1 MMELLV
7 EAERYL
13 SHGLLDHAERLFRQV
28 ADADPKSSIAA
39 VGLARVALERGDDA
53 RAYAFAR
60 RGVAIDPEN
69 PAAHHLVLRLEE
81 VVHGRGEALPS
92 EDEIARIIGSGG
104 ATAAGPPAGTMP
116 SGAAPAA
123 PAAESALPPAPATP
137 QSPLPAAAD
146 VAAQAAPSQG
156 GPPPR
161 ARRTDGPA
169 RRPGLLGRLFDRR
182 RPR

>member
-39 VGLARVALERGDDA
+39 VGLARVALEHGDDA
-53 RAYAFAR
+53 TAYAFAR
-60 RGVAIDPEN
+60 RALAIDPEN

-81 VVHGRGEALPS
+81 VVGGRGEALPS
-92 EDEIARIIGSGG
+92 DDEIASI
-104 ATAAGPPAGTMP
+104 TGPKDPA
-116 SGAAPAA
+116 SAAPTATVPASGSATGTSTERADPVKGA
-123 PAAESALPPAPATP
+123 PTPGGERAGSA
-137 QSPLPAAAD
+137 
-146 VAAQAAPSQG
+146 
-156 GPPPR
+156 
-161 ARRTDGPA
+161 A

-182 RPR
+182 RRG

>member
-1 MMELLV
+1 MMEMLV

-39 VGLARVALERGDDA
+39 VGLARVALERGDEA

-60 RGVAIDPEN
+60 RGRAIDPEN

-81 VVHGRGEALPS
+81 VVRGRGEALPTD
-92 EDEIARIIGSGG
+92 EEIARITRRSETANAARPLASG
-104 ATAAGPPAGTMP
+104 ASPPPPPA
-116 SGAAPAA
+116 SAP
-123 PAAESALPPAPATP
+123 PPPAPVDAVGNADR
-137 QSPLPAAAD
+137 QSD
-146 VAAQAAPSQG
+146 

-161 ARRTDGPA
+161 ARRAGAPA

-182 RPR
+182 RPG

>member
-1 MMELLV
+1 MMEMLV

-28 ADADPKSSIAA
+28 ADADPRSSIAA
-39 VGLARVALERGDDA
+39 VGLARVALERGDEA

-60 RGVAIDPEN
+60 RGLAIDPEN

-81 VVHGRGEALPS
+81 VVRGRGEALPTD
-92 EDEIARIIGSGG
+92 EEIARITRRSETAKAGEPLTSG
-104 ATAAGPPAGTMP
+104 APPA
-116 SGAAPAA
+116 S
-123 PAAESALPPAPATP
+123 PPP
-137 QSPLPAAAD
+137 QPPPPVDAVGQAD
-146 VAAQAAPSQG
+146 PGSD

-161 ARRTDGPA
+161 ARRAGAPA

-182 RPR
+182 RRE

>member
-53 RAYAFAR
+53 TAYAFGR
-60 RGVAIDPEN
+60 RAVAIDPEN

-81 VVHGRGEALPS
+81 VVRGQGGLLPS
-92 EDEIARIIGSGG
+92 DAEIARI
-104 ATAAGPPAGTMP
+104 TAAQPAQSEVAPPQTSAQAP
-116 SGAAPAA
+116 QPAA
-123 PAAESALPPAPATP
+123 TTKPAP
-137 QSPLPAAAD
+137 
-146 VAAQAAPSQG
+146 PS
-156 GPPPR
+156 R
-161 ARRTDGPA
+161 A
-169 RRPGLLGRLFDRR
+169 RRPGLIGRLLGR
-182 RPR
+182 RPRR

>member
-53 RAYAFAR
+53 TAYAFAR
-60 RGVAIDPEN
+60 RGLAIDPEN

-81 VVHGRGEALPS
+81 VVGGRGDALPS
-92 EDEIARIIGSGG
+92 DEEIARITNSSETT
-104 ATAAGPPAGTMP
+104 TAASPARAPAASDTPATPAPGAVDA
-116 SGAAPAA
+116 AAPA
-123 PAAESALPPAPATP
+123 PAVADPAKGGPAP
-137 QSPLPAAAD
+137 S
-146 VAAQAAPSQG
+146 
-156 GPPPR
+156 
-161 ARRTDGPA
+161 ARRAGTPA

-182 RPR
+182 RHG

>member
-1 MMELLV
+1 MMEMLV

-53 RAYAFAR
+53 TAYAFAR
-60 RGVAIDPEN
+60 RGLAIDPEN

-81 VVHGRGEALPS
+81 VAGGRGVALPS
-92 EDEIARIIGSGG
+92 EDEMARITRPREAANAAPPAPAPAAATVDTPG
-104 ATAAGPPAGTMP
+104 ATP
-116 SGAAPAA
+116 PAA
-123 PAAESALPPAPATP
+123 PAADRLKG
-137 QSPLPAAAD
+137 
-146 VAAQAAPSQG
+146 APS
-156 GPPPR
+156 PS
-161 ARRTDGPA
+161 ARRAGTPA

-182 RPR
+182 RHG

>member
-39 VGLARVALERGDDA
+39 VGLARVALERSEDA
-53 RAYAFAR
+53 TAYAYAR
-60 RGVAIDPEN
+60 HGLAIDPEN
-69 PAAHHLVLRLEE
+69 PAARHLVLRLEE

-92 EDEIARIIGSGG
+92 EDEIARIIGSTGSTS
-104 ATAAGPPAGTMP
+104 ARPAAGTLP
-116 SGAAPAA
+116 S
-123 PAAESALPPAPATP
+123 
-137 QSPLPAAAD
+137 D
-146 VAAQAAPSQG
+146 VARAARAQA

-161 ARRTDGPA
+161 ARRTDSPA

-182 RPR
+182 RHR

>member
-1 MMELLV
+1 MMEMLV

-28 ADADPKSSIAA
+28 ADADPRSSIAA
-39 VGLARVALERGDDA
+39 VGLARVALERGDEA

-60 RGVAIDPEN
+60 RGLAIDPEN

-81 VVHGRGEALPS
+81 VVRGRGEALPTD
-92 EDEIARIIGSGG
+92 DEIATITRRSEAANAAQPSAGG
-104 ATAAGPPAGTMP
+104 APPASP
-116 SGAAPAA
+116 P
-123 PAAESALPPAPATP
+123 PPPAPVDAV
-137 QSPLPAAAD
+137 AD
-146 VAAQAAPSQG
+146 ADPRSD

-161 ARRTDGPA
+161 ARRAGAPA

-182 RPR
+182 RRE

>member
-53 RAYAFAR
+53 TAYAFGR
-60 RGVAIDPEN
+60 RAVAIDPEN

-81 VVHGRGEALPS
+81 VVRGRGGSLPS
-92 EDEIARIIGSGG
+92 DAEIARIT
-104 ATAAGPPAGTMP
+104 TASPV
-116 SGAAPAA
+116 AP
-123 PAAESALPPAPATP
+123 L
-137 QSPLPAAAD
+137 QSPGS
-146 VAAQAAPSQG
+146 VAPT
-156 GPPPR
+156 PPR
-161 ARRTDGPA
+161 PPS
-169 RRPGLLGRLFDRR
+169 RPGLIGRLLGR
-182 RPR
+182 RPPR

>member
-53 RAYAFAR
+53 TAYAFAR
-60 RGVAIDPEN
+60 RGLAIDPEN

-81 VVHGRGEALPS
+81 VVGGRGERLPT
-92 EDEIARIIGSGG
+92 DEQIASITGPRDTASAAPPDPAQDAPAPG
-104 ATAAGPPAGTMP
+104 ARRAGT
-116 SGAAPAA
+116 
-123 PAAESALPPAPATP
+123 
-137 QSPLPAAAD
+137 
-146 VAAQAAPSQG
+146 
-156 GPPPR
+156 
-161 ARRTDGPA
+161 PA

-182 RPR
+182 RRR

>member
-53 RAYAFAR
+53 TAYAYGR
-60 RGVAIDPEN
+60 RAVAIDPEN

-81 VVHGRGEALPS
+81 VVGGRGGSLPS
-92 EDEIARIIGSGG
+92 DAEIARIVGRPPDAPAPQPTPPPPPPPEKAPS
-104 ATAAGPPAGTMP
+104 ANAGPPTVP
-116 SGAAPAA
+116 K
-123 PAAESALPPAPATP
+123 
-137 QSPLPAAAD
+137 
-146 VAAQAAPSQG
+146 
-156 GPPPR
+156 
-161 ARRTDGPA
+161 A
-169 RRPGLLGRLFDRR
+169 RRPGVIGRLFGRR
-182 RPR
+182 RHR

>member
-53 RAYAFAR
+53 TAYAFGR
-60 RGVAIDPEN
+60 RAVAIDPEN

-81 VVHGRGEALPS
+81 VVPGRGGSLPS
-92 EDEIARIIGSGG
+92 DAEIARIVGRAPDAPPPPPQPTPTHEKAPS
-104 ATAAGPPAGTMP
+104 AEAGP
-116 SGAAPAA
+116 AAVPK
-123 PAAESALPPAPATP
+123 
-137 QSPLPAAAD
+137 
-146 VAAQAAPSQG
+146 
-156 GPPPR
+156 
-161 ARRTDGPA
+161 A
-169 RRPGLLGRLFDRR
+169 RRPGVIGRLFGR
-182 RPR
+182 RPPR

>member
-39 VGLARVALERGDDA
+39 VGLARVALERGEDS
-53 RAYAFAR
+53 RAYAYAR
-60 RGVAIDPEN
+60 RGVAIDAEN
-69 PAAHHLVLRLEE
+69 PAARHLVLRLEE
-81 VVHGRGEALPS
+81 VAHGRGEALPS
-92 EDEIARIIGSGG
+92 EDEIARIIGASGV
-104 ATAAGPPAGTMP
+104 TSAGPP
-116 SGAAPAA
+116 
-123 PAAESALPPAPATP
+123 
-137 QSPLPAAAD
+137 AAD
-146 VAAQAAPSQG
+146 VAARADRGEA
-156 GPPPR
+156 GPMPR
-161 ARRTDGPA
+161 ARRADSPA

>member
-1 MMELLV
+1 MMEMLV

-28 ADADPKSSIAA
+28 ADADPRSSIAA
-39 VGLARVALERGDDA
+39 VGLARVALERGDEA

-60 RGVAIDPEN
+60 RGLAIDAEN

-81 VVHGRGEALPS
+81 VVRGRGEALPTD
-92 EDEIARIIGSGG
+92 EEIARITQRSEV
-104 ATAAGPPAGTMP
+104 ASAARPSASGPPPA
-116 SGAAPAA
+116 SAP
-123 PAAESALPPAPATP
+123 PPPAPVEAVG
-137 QSPLPAAAD
+137 QAD
-146 VAAQAAPSQG
+146 LRSD

-161 ARRTDGPA
+161 ARRAGAPD

-182 RPR
+182 RRE

>member
-1 MMELLV
+1 MMEMLV

-53 RAYAFAR
+53 TAYAFAR

-81 VVHGRGEALPS
+81 VAGGRGESLPS
-92 EDEIARIIGSGG
+92 DAEIALITGRSEAANAARPTGSG
-104 ATAAGPPAGTMP
+104 A
-116 SGAAPAA
+116 
-123 PAAESALPPAPATP
+123 PPAPEQRGSA
-137 QSPLPAAAD
+137 SAPADALGQAD
-146 VAAQAAPSQG
+146 RGSD

-161 ARRTDGPA
+161 ARRAGAPA

-182 RPR
+182 RRG